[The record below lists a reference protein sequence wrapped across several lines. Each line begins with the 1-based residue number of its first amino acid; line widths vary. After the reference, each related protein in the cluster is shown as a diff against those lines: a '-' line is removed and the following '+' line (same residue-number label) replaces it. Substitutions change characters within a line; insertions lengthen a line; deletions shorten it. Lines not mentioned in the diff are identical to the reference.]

1 MRKILTVAAAVLA
14 IACTRNHQ
22 GVQPPM
28 MGWASWNAFMID
40 ISDTLIMQQADLMVS
55 TGLADAGYTYINIDD
70 GHFGFRD
77 AFGNMTANPVRF
89 PGGMRPVTDHIHAL
103 GLKAGIYSDAGD
115 NTCGS
120 GWNADIYGM
129 GAGLWG
135 HEIQD
140 AQLYFNDW
148 EFDYIKI
155 DFCGGNHLKLNT
167 AERYLK
173 IRRVIDSVA
182 VNPVRINACR
192 WHYPGTWI
200 PQAADSWRIS
210 GDIFPEWRSV
220 KYVMDKNMYLSAYT
234 GGGKYNDMDMLVV
247 GYGNKASG
255 LLRGN
260 GLSFSEEE
268 AHFGLWC
275 IMSSP
280 LMLGCDLAYLPEDT
294 RALITNPELLAI
306 NQDPLGIQPQVVWH
320 EGEGYV
326 LAKDLAK
333 TRGAERAVALYNPS
347 DEAIRFELPLEILGY
362 SGSVEVRDLIR
373 MEDLGRSEKLQLE
386 VPAHYAKILRLK
398 GADRVE
404 PSVYEAEWG
413 YIPAYND
420 IDLGGAKYVKVEG
433 ASCNAAVKDLG
444 GSEENSLQWRGIHR
458 KRGGKCTLSVSYSSK
473 EPCEVILKVNGVSQA
488 VQLAAAEGFAE
499 VSVKASM
506 KKGDNEIEISSPA
519 AVIPALI
526 DCIRINNK

>member
-1 MRKILTVAAAVLA
+1 MRRILTVAVAVLA

-40 ISDTLIMQQADLMVS
+40 ISDTLIMQQADFMVS

-77 AFGNMTANPVRF
+77 SYGNMTANPVRF
-89 PGGMRPVTDHIHAL
+89 PGGMRAVTDHIHAL

-120 GWNADIYGM
+120 GWNGDVYGM
-129 GAGLWG
+129 GAGLWE

-167 AERYLK
+167 AERYLR

-280 LMLGCDLAYLPEDT
+280 LMLGFDLAYLPEDT
-294 RALITNPELLAI
+294 RTLITNPELLAI
-306 NQDPLGIQPQVVWH
+306 NQDKLGIQPQVVWH

-326 LAKDLAK
+326 LAKDLD
-333 TRGAERAVALYNPS
+333 TPRGEERAVALYNPS
-347 DEAIRFELPLEILGY
+347 DEALLFELPLETLGY

-373 MEDLGRSEKLQLE
+373 REDLGRSGNLRLE

-398 GADRVE
+398 GAERVE

-420 IDLGGAKYVKVEG
+420 INLGGAKYVKAEG
-433 ASCNAAVKDLG
+433 ASCNAAVEGLG
-444 GSEENSLQWRGIHR
+444 GSEENSLQWRSIYR
-458 KRGGKCTLSVSYSSK
+458 RRGGKINLEICYSSP
-473 EPCEVILKVNGVSQA
+473 EDCVAELIVNGSRQDVTLPA
-488 VQLAAAEGFAE
+488 KDGFS
-499 VSVKASM
+499 SVCVPVKL
-506 KKGDNEIEISSPA
+506 KKGCNSIEIASPGTELP
-519 AVIPALI
+519 AVL
-526 DCIRINNK
+526 DCIRLGK